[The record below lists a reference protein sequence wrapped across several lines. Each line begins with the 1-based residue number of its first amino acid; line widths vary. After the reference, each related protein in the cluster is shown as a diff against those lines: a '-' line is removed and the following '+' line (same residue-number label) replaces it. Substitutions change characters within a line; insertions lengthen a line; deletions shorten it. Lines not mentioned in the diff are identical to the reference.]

1 MGARDRD
8 IRDDEGNGGG
18 EDVGRLLG
26 GCCTFSMVAM
36 NAIWWRKKETIE
48 DCWMDVPGREA
59 VL

>member
-1 MGARDRD
+1 MTKGTEVEKAF
-8 IRDDEGNGGG
+8 
-18 EDVGRLLG
+18 DVARLLG

-36 NAIWWRKKETIE
+36 NAILRRKRETIE